1 MIDNMIIREVKLLRL
16 KKKLFEKALYNNLSY
31 INKSSIIIIFI

>member
-16 KKKLFEKALYNNLSY
+16 KKKLFEKTLQNNLNY
-31 INKSSIIIIFI
+31 INKSSIIITFV